1 MAKIAIDAR
10 EINTST
16 GRYVERLLT
25 YLQKID
31 TTNNYL
37 VLLKPADYETWQP
50 TADNFKKI
58 ECPHKEFTFA
68 EQFAFKR
75 QLKKLKPDLVHF
87 TMVQQPVFY
96 RGKKVTTMHDL
107 TTLRFKNPA
116 KNPFVYW
123 VKQRVYGFVNWYV
136 PRTSKYIITPTEY
149 VKKDVVSYAKV
160 SPKKFVVT
168 YEAADEISDPIE
180 PIKALQSKPFIFYVG
195 RPQPHKNLSRLLEAF
210 AILKKTHPDLLLVL
224 GGRRDS
230 VYDSYITEAKRLGIE
245 DSVVFTGY
253 VSEGTLKWLF
263 RGCKAYVFPSLSEG
277 FGLPGLEAM
286 LHRAP
291 VVSSDA
297 TCLPEVYDD
306 AAWYCNPLDTFDIAR
321 SIDEVLT
328 NTELRNKLVRRG
340 RERAKSFSWQR
351 MAEQTLAVYNNALS
365 SKK

>member
-10 EINTST
+10 EISTST
-16 GRYVERLLT
+16 GRYVERLLH

-31 TTNNYL
+31 HVNQYA
-37 VLLKPADYETWQP
+37 VLLKPADFKTWEP
-50 TADNFKKI
+50 TAENFTKI

-75 QLKKLKPDLVHF
+75 QLKKLNPDLVHF
-87 TMVQQPVFY
+87 TMVQQPILY

-107 TTLRFKNPA
+107 TTLRFRNPA
-116 KNPFVYW
+116 KNPLVYW

-136 PRTSKYIITPTEY
+136 PRKSKFIITPSEF
-149 VKKDVVSYAKV
+149 VKNDVVSYAKV
-160 SPKKFVVT
+160 NPKKFVVT

-180 PIKALQSKPFIFYVG
+180 PIKELQSKPYLFYVG

-210 AILKKTHPDLLLVL
+210 AILKKTHEDLLLVL
-224 GGRRDS
+224 GGRKDS
-230 VYDSYITEAKRLGIE
+230 VYDSYVDEAKRLGVN
-245 DSVVFTGY
+245 DSVIFTGF

-297 TCLPEVYDD
+297 TCLPEIYDD
-306 AAWYCNPLDTFDIAR
+306 AAWYCNPLDVHDIAR
-321 SIDEVLT
+321 SIDEVLV
-328 NTELRNKLVRRG
+328 NTELRNKLIRRG

-351 MAEQTLAVYNNALS
+351 MAEQTLAVYNQVLS
-365 SKK
+365 NKK